1 MDEALVARAQA
12 GERPALEQLL
22 GAVQTQVYALALRA
36 LGERAAAEDATQE
49 ILVRVARN
57 LGQFRGEA
65 RFATWV
71 YRVAANHL
79 VDARLSRAEQRE
91 LSFDSLADTIDRGLA
106 ANDEPSRDP
115 VLVREL
121 MLSCTEGM
129 LLCLDREHR
138 LAFVLGELVELSGAE
153 AAAVLDVDAVTY
165 RKRLERARER
175 LTEFLR
181 ARCGLVNSER
191 PCRCERPAGFATA
204 IGRPDASR
212 WSWPGPLMDPRWSC
226 AASSMPRRCSAS
238 CRPCADQTPW
248 SRPSGALSMQRRTP
262 DPRDPDLNHRC
273 SKKARAPMLDR
284 VRPERQGELLPV

>member
-1 MDEALVARAQA
+1 MDEALVERALA

-22 GAVQTQVYALALRA
+22 GAVQTQVYALALRT
-36 LGERAAAEDATQE
+36 LGDRAAAEDATQE

-79 VDARLSRAEQRE
+79 ADTRLSRAEQRE
-91 LSFDSLADTIDRGLA
+91 LSFESLADTIDRGLA
-106 ANDEPSRDP
+106 ADHEPSRDP

-153 AAAVLDVDAVTY
+153 AAAVLDLDAVTY

-181 ARCGLVNSER
+181 ARCGLVKRER
-191 PCRCERPAGFATA
+191 PCRCDRQVGFATA
-204 IGRPDASR
+204 IGWLDASKVELADPASGPEIELRGILDAATLFRKLPALRRPDTLVDALRRVVRATSGA
-212 WSWPGPLMDPRWSC
+212 GPLGS
-226 AASSMPRRCSAS
+226 
-238 CRPCADQTPW
+238 
-248 SRPSGALSMQRRTP
+248 
-262 DPRDPDLNHRC
+262 
-273 SKKARAPMLDR
+273 
-284 VRPERQGELLPV
+284 